1 MSTWHEENSRR
12 RYAAVMG
19 TYLLCTVL
27 CALFG
32 AVYERFSHGVW
43 SSFMVY
49 AFAFPLLLGLMPFF
63 LLQKKSRPFPGL
75 LSADFIHAGV
85 AALTAGS
92 ILKGILDIYGT
103 ASPLLPPCFLAGAAL
118 SLSGWLLALR
128 GIRNLKP

>member
-1 MSTWHEENSRR
+1 MSTWHEENARR

-43 SSFMVY
+43 SYFMVY

-63 LLQKKSRPFPGL
+63 LLQKKGRPFPGL

-103 ASPLLPPCFLAGAAL
+103 ASPLLLPCWIAGGVL
-118 SLSGWLLALR
+118 CLSGWLLALR